1 MKFMKRKY
9 PDENFP
15 YKKKIDETYPHKIH
29 NELYDTIVN
38 FKINAIKNGL
48 MEASLNK
55 IDKYL
60 IGIFKPYEKKDK

>member
-1 MKFMKRKY
+1 MKYIKRKY

-15 YKKKIDETYPHKIH
+15 YK
-29 NELYDTIVN
+29 ELYDTILH

-55 IDKYL
+55 IDNYL